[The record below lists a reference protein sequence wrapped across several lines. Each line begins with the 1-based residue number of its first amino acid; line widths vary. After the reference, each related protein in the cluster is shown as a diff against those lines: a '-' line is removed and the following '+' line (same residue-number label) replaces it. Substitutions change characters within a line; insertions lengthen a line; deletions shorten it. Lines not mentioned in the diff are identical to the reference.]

1 MDSSTAIPLLPRVVR
16 LLPVLL
22 AVLWLGGC
30 ASMMQ
35 RFADVGEP
43 PAINPELNPVKQI
56 DYTPVSF
63 PQPPP
68 ISGER
73 QSNSLWRP
81 GARAFFKDQ
90 RAGRVGDIL
99 TVIVNIDDKADLEN
113 TTTRSRDNDEAAQLP
128 KLLGY
133 ELALN
138 DFLPE
143 AVDRNDLIDFS
154 ADTNNKGTGEIDRK
168 EQISLRIAAVVTQV
182 LPNGNLVIFG
192 RQEIRVNHEVRELAV
207 KGVIRPEDVSP
218 TNVVAWD
225 KVAEARIVYGGRG
238 ILSDIQQPRYGQQLF
253 DIVFPF

>member
-1 MDSSTAIPLLPRVVR
+1 MDHATNVPRMRRFARPMAVVF
-16 LLPVLL
+16 
-22 AVLWLGGC
+22 AALWLAGC
-30 ASMMQ
+30 TSMLQ

-43 PAINPELNPVKQI
+43 PAMNPELNPVKQI

-90 RAGRVGDIL
+90 RASRVGDIL
-99 TVIVNIDDKADLEN
+99 TIIVNIDDKADLEN
-113 TTTRSRDNDEAAQLP
+113 KTSRSRDNDEDAQLP
-128 KLLGY
+128 TLLGY
-133 ELALN
+133 ERALN

-143 AVDRNDLIDFS
+143 AVNRTDLIDFS
-154 ADTNNKGTGEIDRK
+154 AATNNAGDGEIDRK
-168 EQISLRIAAVVTQV
+168 EQINLRVAAVITQV
-182 LPNGNLVIFG
+182 LPNGNLVLYG

-207 KGVIRPEDVSP
+207 KGVIRPEDVNP
-218 TNVVAWD
+218 TNDVTWD

-238 ILSDIQQPRYGQQLF
+238 VLSDVQQPRYGAQLF